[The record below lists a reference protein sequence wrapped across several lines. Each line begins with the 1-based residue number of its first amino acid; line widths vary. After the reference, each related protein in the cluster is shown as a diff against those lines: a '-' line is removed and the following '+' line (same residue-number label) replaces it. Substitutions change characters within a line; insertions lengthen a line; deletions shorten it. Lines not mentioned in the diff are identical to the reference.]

1 VGVETT
7 SFSSFRDER
16 LQAFGSLH
24 AAAAAVGILQAVGVT
39 PPVAA
44 SNAEAEVSEQ
54 YLWSGHGLDSKN
66 GRT

>member
-1 VGVETT
+1 MAPGI
-7 SFSSFRDER
+7 R
-16 LQAFGSLH
+16 LTLANLLH

-54 YLWSGHGLDSKN
+54 YLWSGQQERENLSLMP
-66 GRT
+66 